1 MCPSNGEKGASSK
14 ATRELDEART
24 RRLRE
29 DRELTMSE
37 RLAKLHALC
46 LQITSVVGAAR
57 KR

>member
-14 ATRELDEART
+14 ATRELDEARA

-46 LQITSVVGAAR
+46 LQVTSVAGAAR
-57 KR
+57 RR